1 MENELNTFFAA
12 AGFIVVAD
20 GQAAQLSRKLL
31 LFNLGIHRGD
41 MTDSTEGNLIPGRK
55 VNWNFTWAFLAL
67 RLWLGVR
74 ALLVGIEKFGSYRSV
89 AMPLIDPSTGQ
100 PDASGVMVNVNI
112 KSYALANYAGI
123 PAALRD
129 KLAHEPLLPKFALVA
144 FDKLLGPAFILTGI
158 MLLVGLG
165 TRLSL
170 LVQALLFVA
179 LTIGLVLINQP
190 DGVAYLGIH
199 IGLVAGALL
208 LAEHNR
214 FTVLK
219 KW

>member
-1 MENELNTFFAA
+1 
-12 AGFIVVAD
+12 
-20 GQAAQLSRKLL
+20 
-31 LFNLGIHRGD
+31 
-41 MTDSTEGNLIPGRK
+41 MTDLVEKKIDPGSR
-55 VNWNFTWAFLAL
+55 VHWDYTFAFLAL

-74 ALLVGIEKFGSYRSV
+74 ALFVGIQKFAAYRSV

-100 PDASGVMVNVNI
+100 PDASGVMINVNV

-129 KLAHEPLLPKFALVA
+129 RFAHEPLFPKFALVA
-144 FDKLLGPAFILTGI
+144 FDRLLGPAFILTGI
-158 MLLVGLG
+158 MLLIGLG

-179 LTIGLVLINQP
+179 LTVGLVLIDQN

-199 IGLVAGALL
+199 IALVAGAFL
-208 LAEHNR
+208 LAQHNR
-214 FTVLK
+214 FVVLK
-219 KW
+219 RW

>member
-1 MENELNTFFAA
+1 MTDLTE
-12 AGFIVVAD
+12 
-20 GQAAQLSRKLL
+20 RKLDP
-31 LFNLGIHRGD
+31 NPK
-41 MTDSTEGNLIPGRK
+41 T
-55 VNWNFTWAFLAL
+55 NWDFTLAFLAL
-67 RLWLGVR
+67 RLWLCAR
-74 ALLVGIEKFGSYRSV
+74 ALFVGIQKFAAYKSV
-89 AMPLIDPSTGQ
+89 ATPLLDPATGQ

-129 KLAHEPLLPKFALVA
+129 KFSHDPLFPKFALVA
-144 FDKLLGPAFILTGI
+144 FDKMLGPAFILTGI
-158 MLLVGLG
+158 MLLLGIG

-170 LVQALLFVA
+170 LAQALLFIA
-179 LTIGLVLINQP
+179 LTVGLVLIDQN

-214 FTVLK
+214 FSVLK

>member
-1 MENELNTFFAA
+1 
-12 AGFIVVAD
+12 
-20 GQAAQLSRKLL
+20 
-31 LFNLGIHRGD
+31 
-41 MTDSTEGNLIPGRK
+41 MTDSIETKPAPARRVI
-55 VNWNFTWAFLAL
+55 WDFTYAFLIL
-67 RLWLGVR
+67 RLWLAVR
-74 ALLVGIEKFGSYRSV
+74 SLFIGIEKYSSYRSV
-89 AMPLIDPSTGQ
+89 AMPLIDPATGQ
-100 PDASGVMVNVNI
+100 PDASGVMVNVNL

-129 KLAHEPLLPKFALVA
+129 KFAHEPLFPKFALVA
-144 FDKLLGPAFILTGI
+144 FDKMLGPAFILTGI
-158 MLLVGLG
+158 MLLIGLG

-170 LVQALLFVA
+170 LAQALLYIA
-179 LTIGLVLINQP
+179 LTVGLVLIDQP

-214 FTVLK
+214 FVVTK

>member
-1 MENELNTFFAA
+1 LH
-12 AGFIVVAD
+12 
-20 GQAAQLSRKLL
+20 
-31 LFNLGIHRGD
+31 FNLGIDRGD
-41 MTDSTEGNLIPGRK
+41 MTNSTEREPASGRK
-55 VNWNFTWAFLAL
+55 VNWDFTFAFLAL

-74 ALLVGIEKFGSYRSV
+74 ALFVGIEKFGAYRSV
-89 AMPLIDPSTGQ
+89 AQPLIDPATGQ

-123 PAALRD
+123 PAALKD
-129 KLAHEPLLPKFALVA
+129 KFAHDPLLPKFALVA
-144 FDKLLGPAFILTGI
+144 FDRMLGPAFILTGI

-170 LVQALLFVA
+170 LVQALLFIA
-179 LTIGLVLINQP
+179 LTVGLVLIDQN
-190 DGVAYLGIH
+190 DGVAWLGIH

-214 FTVLK
+214 FAVLK